1 MLTSRYSIAACFL
14 LVVTTAGAW
23 AAPTPAD
30 EFALLT
36 TRAGVIQF
44 GLVVGES
51 DEIITLRS
59 LKSLKDTV
67 FGKNDL
73 LSSKRNL
80 DENDAFAQEELP
92 YALLWRLSKSPAV
105 SPDGSARPGR
115 LAIVPFA
122 VESGVSADG
131 LSTFQTNLSTII
143 SQHKIEVV
151 EPGQVQK
158 TLTELSVQDPLTPPV
173 LPLGKTLKA
182 DWVFTG
188 KVLYQDKVRTL
199 HYRLIDVQSER
210 TLIAGVKFL
219 PFLGQ
224 TPAPAAATP
233 EKKVVLSPAKPV
245 DLTGKWQMHTTKST
259 LAVMFTSLDENKY
272 VLGTTAIYGGEYQLR
287 GNALVMVKPSYR
299 TYAANASEMMIWRP
313 LTDGSFVLTNTRWA
327 GNYLTRDI
335 SDKTQT
341 DPAKAPP
348 AEPPAK

>member
-1 MLTSRYSIAACFL
+1 MLTSRYSIAAYFL
-14 LVVTTAGAW
+14 LVVTVAGTW
-23 AAPTPAD
+23 AATAPAD
-30 EFALLT
+30 EFALVT
-36 TRAGVIQF
+36 TKAGAIQF

-51 DEIITLRS
+51 DEMITLRS

-92 YALLWRLSKSPAV
+92 YALLWRLGKSPAV

-115 LAIVPFA
+115 LVIVPFS

-131 LSTFQTNLSTII
+131 ISAFQANLITVI
-143 SQHKIEVV
+143 SQRKIEVV
-151 EPGQVQK
+151 DPGQVQK
-158 TLTELSVQDPLTPPV
+158 ALTELSVQDPLTPPV

-182 DWVFTG
+182 DWVITG
-188 KVLYQDKVRTL
+188 KVLYHEKVRTL

-210 TLIAGVKFL
+210 TLIAGAKPL
-219 PFLGQ
+219 PFAGP
-224 TPAPAAATP
+224 TPTTGPVTA
-233 EKKVVLSPAKPV
+233 EKKVVLAPAKPLE
-245 DLTGKWQMHTTKST
+245 LTGKWQLHTTKIT
-259 LAVMFTSLDENKY
+259 LAVMFTSIEENKY
-272 VLGTTAIYGGEYQLR
+272 ILATTGIYGGEYQLR
-287 GNALVMVKPSYR
+287 GNALVMVKPAYH

-313 LTDGSFVLTNTRWA
+313 RTDGSLVLTNTRWA
-327 GNYLTRDI
+327 GTYLTRDN

-341 DPAKAPP
+341 DPAKAPA